1 MFMGTEG
8 TAVGGNSILERL
20 VEERRFSLSG
30 QSGESGPFQTNRVFK
45 IGSFFVLD

>member
-20 VEERRFSLSG
+20 VEERRF
-30 QSGESGPFQTNRVFK
+30 
-45 IGSFFVLD
+45 FVLD